1 MKTER
6 EQVIR
11 VVKKKRKAHGHHGGA
26 WKVAF
31 ADFMTSMMALFLVL
45 WLITQSS
52 EVRTAIAGYF
62 QDPMGRANEFG
73 SSVIPGEGATLLP
86 ATPEVQVSLATGRR
100 NQIVALSERIR
111 SALPDTGALAGLGD
125 HVSIEITA
133 EGLRISL
140 MEDSTDVFFKSGD
153 PKPLPRAETLFQ
165 AIGRVLASTGYQV
178 ILEGHT
184 DGRPYTGR
192 ADYDNWELS
201 AGRANAVRR
210 ALLAGGIDGAQ
221 VEAVRGL
228 ADRDPVFPDDPLAP
242 QNRRVTIL
250 VAVPEEPLPPVAS
263 DPPVSSVDMAMQ
275 PPAPPVP

>member
-1 MKTER
+1 SRRMKTER
-6 EQVIR
+6 EQIIR
-11 VVKKKRKAHGHHGGA
+11 VVRKRRRAHGHHGGA

-153 PKPLPRAETLFQ
+153 PKPLPR
-165 AIGRVLASTGYQV
+165 
-178 ILEGHT
+178 
-184 DGRPYTGR
+184 
-192 ADYDNWELS
+192 
-201 AGRANAVRR
+201 
-210 ALLAGGIDGAQ
+210 
-221 VEAVRGL
+221 
-228 ADRDPVFPDDPLAP
+228 
-242 QNRRVTIL
+242 
-250 VAVPEEPLPPVAS
+250 
-263 DPPVSSVDMAMQ
+263 
-275 PPAPPVP
+275 

>member
-11 VVKKKRKAHGHHGGA
+11 VVKKKRRAHGHHGGA

-73 SSVIPGEGATLLP
+73 SSVVPGEGSTLLP

-100 NQIVALSERIR
+100 DQIVALSERIR
-111 SALPDTGALAGLGD
+111 SALPDTGILAGLGD
-125 HVSIEITA
+125 HVTIEVTP

-140 MEDSTDVFFKSGD
+140 LEDSTDVFFKSGD
-153 PKPLPRAETLFQ
+153 PQPLPRAVTLFE
-165 AIGRVLASTGYQV
+165 AIGRVLGTTGFAV
-178 ILEGHT
+178 TLEGHT
-184 DGRPYTGR
+184 DARPYTGR

-210 ALLAGGIDGAQ
+210 ALLAGGLGAAQ
-221 VEAVRGL
+221 VEAVRGF
-228 ADRDPVFPDDPLAP
+228 AERDPLLPDNPVAP

-250 VAVPEEPLPPVAS
+250 VAVPPEGESPLAET
-263 DPPVSSVDMAMQ
+263 PVSNAEVAMQ